1 MYVEVPHRRSHDHGS
16 KSEFTKPK
24 NELSIDKLTRISNEI
39 ELKPVISKKIGALR
53 AHFTYFLQNTFN
65 NCM

>member
-24 NELSIDKLTRISNEI
+24 NELSIDKLSISNEI
-39 ELKPVISKKIGALR
+39 ELKPVKKSQFPRYIEKPK
-53 AHFTYFLQNTFN
+53 
-65 NCM
+65 